1 MNGWMDA
8 QMDHWSLSPRVLTYS
23 IAFPFLTRVRASP
36 QDGKHPER
44 MRHGTVD
51 PRTLSGVEA
60 EP

>member
-1 MNGWMDA
+1 
-8 QMDHWSLSPRVLTYS
+8 MDHWSLSPRVLTSS